1 METLTDFSA
10 LKEDMGDLA
19 EEKVLTAIRELVKN
33 DPEHLQQALDALSE
47 GMVLVGDRFDSLEY
61 FVGDLIFAGEVFTS
75 AMELI
80 KPLYQAEGPKH
91 GKVILATVEG
101 DLHDIGKNM
110 VKVALEA
117 KRFDVID
124 LGVNVSPAVIVKRT
138 IEENASIVALSA
150 VLTLALDAMS
160 RTIQAFCDAGIRNK
174 VSVVIGGAGTNAVVA
189 REVGADAYA
198 RAPDD
203 TVAFCLAEEARRAK
217 N

>member
-1 METLTDFSA
+1 MIDFSA
-10 LKEDMGDLA
+10 LATDMGDLA
-19 EEKVLTAIRELVKN
+19 EEKVLAAIRELVDN
-33 DPEHLQQALDALSE
+33 EPEQVPQALDALTK
-47 GMVLVGDRFDSLEY
+47 GMELVGDRFDSLEY

-80 KPLYQAEGPKH
+80 TPLFRADGPQR

-110 VKVALEA
+110 VKAALEA

-150 VLTLALDAMS
+150 VLTLALDAMD
-160 RTIQAFCDAGIRNK
+160 RTIQAFCNAGIRNK
-174 VSVVIGGAGTNAVVA
+174 VSIVIGGAGVTAAVA
-189 REVGADAYA
+189 REIGADAYA
-198 RAPDD
+198 HTPDD
-203 TVAFCLAEEARRAK
+203 TVAFCLAEEARRAHTHM
-217 N
+217 